1 MLRFREHSG
10 IEAEQHMLGLNGQ
23 SMNNPERCFSV
34 HTGRHCAVI
43 FMCVCVRKRQRWGHG
58 REGIHLSPK
67 YYTVVKN
74 ICNARGYFEK
84 YLKKFNSAL
93 TFCWAF
99 VNRFTLHIIWLR
111 VREDCCYCIMLLI
124 SKYVNLFS
132 TFSLMSFY
140 FKTFCF
146 TPAWCFCFVSYI
158 QTRYFKFWFEII
170 CLIHKSNFTK

>member
-1 MLRFREHSG
+1 MVNRWITQSAVFQCTLAG
-10 IEAEQHMLGLNGQ
+10 IVQWYL
-23 SMNNPERCFSV
+23 
-34 HTGRHCAVI
+34 
-43 FMCVCVRKRQRWGHG
+43 CVCVRKRQRWGHG

-111 VREDCCYCIMLLI
+111 VREDVTVSCCWFQNMLIYSLLVLWFLLFLNLLFYSNLMLLFRVL
-124 SKYVNLFS
+124 YANFN
-132 TFSLMSFY
+132 F
-140 FKTFCF
+140 
-146 TPAWCFCFVSYI
+146 
-158 QTRYFKFWFEII
+158 QFEII
-170 CLIHKSNFTK
+170 CLIHKSNFKK